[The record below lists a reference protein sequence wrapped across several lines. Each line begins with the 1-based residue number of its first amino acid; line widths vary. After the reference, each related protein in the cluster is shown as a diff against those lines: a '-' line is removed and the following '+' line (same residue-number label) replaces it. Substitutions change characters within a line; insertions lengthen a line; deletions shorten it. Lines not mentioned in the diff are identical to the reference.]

1 MPFSAE
7 ILAAEAS
14 FGIDIVPT
22 TSVLDLLDSDL
33 KSVLLE
39 AWQQNKG
46 VTIAGEMLCIE
57 KYVLHIYLGGFVAFV
72 MGLTTA
78 FNDIDI
84 FVHPR
89 YVSFCTFFH
98 FSF

>member
-46 VTIAGEMLCIE
+46 VTIAGEL
-57 KYVLHIYLGGFVAFV
+57 L
-72 MGLTTA
+72 
-78 FNDIDI
+78 
-84 FVHPR
+84 
-89 YVSFCTFFH
+89 
-98 FSF
+98 